1 MFSKEIYSQRV
12 VLFNVVLLQEAFI
25 ICFNYVPLYS
35 CSCFRGNLQYS
46 ESGIGKKNLSKREAI
61 GVSSPKMFL
70 GIQIMKCN
78 SF

>member
-46 ESGIGKKNLSKREAI
+46 ESGIGKKTCQKEKLLGFHHQKCFWESK
-61 GVSSPKMFL
+61 S
-70 GIQIMKCN
+70 
-78 SF
+78 